1 MFWHLGP
8 CWSWRDCPF
17 RVKQFLE
24 TVNSLLVSVL
34 FKCKPTNT
42 ELTPQHLLYQAL
54 TLQVTI
60 SRHDHL
66 RSKYPTPTDSSCAPG
81 PTETIHTN
89 HADQSKLVC
98 CLRCY
103 HASPVPPTD
112 TMIKAPAHS
121 SALPLWSWPIL
132 LLPHVDPPGAAC
144 PFLLGI
150 VSNKVYFH
158 GHHQIS
164 QSY

>member
-24 TVNSLLVSVL
+24 TGNSLLVSVL

-60 SRHDHL
+60 SRHDDL

-89 HADQSKLVC
+89 HTDQSKLVC
-98 CLRCY
+98 CLRCCQCLTCSS
-103 HASPVPPTD
+103 HRHHDEGPCPQLTPSSLVLTNPGVSPCGPSW
-112 TMIKAPAHS
+112 S
-121 SALPLWSWPIL
+121 SMPLS
-132 LLPHVDPPGAAC
+132 
-144 PFLLGI
+144 LG
-150 VSNKVYFH
+150 NCE
-158 GHHQIS
+158 
-164 QSY
+164 